1 MPISSPLRLVMGAL
15 AAVVLSLVLYICVQG
30 AVMLYELYQFTQW
43 VKEFG
48 E

>member
-1 MPISSPLRLVMGAL
+1 MPVPSPLRLVVGVL
-15 AAVVLSLVLYICVQG
+15 SAVVMSVALYFFVQG

>member
-1 MPISSPLRLVMGAL
+1 MPIPSPLRFLACAL
-15 AAVVLSLVLYICVQG
+15 AAVVAPVALYFFVQG
-30 AVMLYELYQFTQW
+30 AVMLYELYQFIQW

>member
-1 MPISSPLRLVMGAL
+1 MPIPSPLRLVMGVL
-15 AAVVLSLVLYICVQG
+15 AAAVMSVALYFFMQG

>member
-1 MPISSPLRLVMGAL
+1 MPIPSPLRLAMTVL
-15 AAVVLSLVLYICVQG
+15 AAVLLSAVLYVCVQG
-30 AVMLYELYQFTQW
+30 AVMLYELYQFTLW